1 MLSSK
6 KFKEDLEKIQK
17 EMEEH
22 LSGINDNTSEIQS
35 LFDYLRQI
43 EIKLDKLSQRLD
55 QTQLS
60 QGMNNQPIISQKPA
74 IIPLNQNEKKIFLV
88 LYTEEMALSY
98 PEIAN
103 KSQISIS
110 VVPECVSCLS
120 SKGIPI
126 IRTFCND
133 QAFIK
138 IEPHF
143 KEMQA
148 KENLINLS
156 LQSFM

>member
-1 MLSSK
+1 MLSGK
-6 KFKEDLEKIQK
+6 KVKEDLDKIEK

-22 LSGINDNTSEIQS
+22 LSVINDNTSEIQS
-35 LFDYLRQI
+35 LFDYLHQI
-43 EIKLDKLSQRLD
+43 EVKLDKLSQRLD
-55 QTQLS
+55 QTQLN
-60 QGMNNQPIISQKPA
+60 QGNNPQIINQKPA
-74 IIPLNQNEKKIFLV
+74 VIPLNQNEKKVFLV

-110 VVPECVSCLS
+110 VIPECVSCLS
-120 SKGIPI
+120 NKGIPLV
-126 IRTFCND
+126 RTFCND
-133 QAFIK
+133 QVFVK

-143 KEMQA
+143 KELQA

>member
-1 MLSSK
+1 MLSGK
-6 KFKEDLEKIQK
+6 KVKEDLDKIQK

-35 LFDYLRQI
+35 LFDYLHQI

-60 QGMNNQPIISQKPA
+60 QGNNQPVINQKPA
-74 IIPLNQNEKKIFLV
+74 VIPLNQNEKKIFLV

-133 QAFIK
+133 QVFIK